1 MVEYPDDRLGEV
13 FHALSNATRRE
24 MVRLL
29 AQRSYNI
36 SELAPRFDMSFPAVS
51 KHVKS
56 LERAGLVDRQI
67 KGREHICSLNPAGLS
82 EAYAW
87 LAGYERFW
95 SDRLDALERVLSRGT
110 GENGGS

>member
-1 MVEYPDDRLGEV
+1 MVEYSDDRLGDV
-13 FHALSNATRRE
+13 FHALSNVTRRE

-29 AQRSYNI
+29 SQRAYNI
-36 SELAPRFDMSFPAVS
+36 TELAPRFDMSFAAVS

-67 KGREHICSLNPAGLS
+67 KGREHICRLNPEGLS

-95 SDRLDALERVLSRGT
+95 SDRLDALERVLRQSV
-110 GENGGS
+110 GESDGG